1 MARGTLTRV
10 ADIIR
15 ADIDD
20 LVSRMEDPTKLVR
33 QMILEME
40 DAVDEAVA
48 SVGNAIANER
58 LLERRIR
65 DRKGE
70 AEIWEEKA
78 AQALDAGEEDLARRA
93 LERKV
98 TIQATTEEMESA
110 LEEAGQITSQLKQQ
124 LVQFRQKLEEARTR
138 QRSLAARHRIAQDPG
153 RLTGRPMSPSTE
165 AFDRYDRLCQEVE
178 RREAA
183 AEVYEEVAGSAPG
196 LEADFAKLEQKKR
209 VQRELQTLKDRQ
221 GHAEA

>member
-70 AEIWEEKA
+70 AEIWE

>member
-20 LVSRMEDPTKLVR
+20 LVSRIEDPTKLVR

-48 SVGNAIANER
+48 AVGNAIANER
-58 LLERRIR
+58 LLERRTR
-65 DRKGE
+65 ERKAE
-70 AEIWEEKA
+70 AQIWEEKA

-98 TIQATTEEMESA
+98 TILTGVEEMDSA
-110 LEEAGQITSQLKQQ
+110 LEEARQITTQLKQQ
-124 LVQFRQKLEEARTR
+124 LVQFRQKLEEARSR
-138 QRSLAARHRIAQDPG
+138 QRSLVARHRAAQDPG
-153 RLTGRPMSPSTE
+153 RPMTPSTE
-165 AFDRYDRLCQEVE
+165 AFDRYDRMCQEVE

-183 AEVYEEVAGSAPG
+183 AEVFEEMAGSSPG
-196 LEADFAKLEQKKR
+196 LEADFARLEKRKR
-209 VQRELQTLKDRQ
+209 VEQELQALKDRR
-221 GHAEA
+221 GSAEA

>member
-40 DAVDEAVA
+40 DAVDDAVA
-48 SVGNAIANER
+48 SVGNAVANER

-65 DRKGE
+65 ERRGE
-70 AEIWEEKA
+70 EQLWEEKA
-78 AQALDAGEEDLARRA
+78 EQALEAGEEDLARRA

-98 TIQATTEEMESA
+98 TVLAAAEDMENA
-110 LEEAGQITSQLKQQ
+110 LEEASHITTQLKQQ
-124 LVQFRQKLEEARTR
+124 LAGFRQKLDEARTR
-138 QRSLAARHRIAQDPG
+138 QRSLAARHRAAQDPS
-153 RLTGRPMSPSTE
+153 RRPT
-165 AFDRYDRLCQEVE
+165 A
-178 RREAA
+178 
-183 AEVYEEVAGSAPG
+183 
-196 LEADFAKLEQKKR
+196 
-209 VQRELQTLKDRQ
+209 T
-221 GHAEA
+221 